1 MYRRIIILTALIC
14 SLAASAHAAQISV
27 EPAYQEA
34 FKGDTITVNITV
46 YPEGS
51 SVYAASY
58 TLYFNKTL
66 LNATSQTQ
74 GPFLSQDGE
83 STNVFVN
90 EINNTLGR
98 IEYAES
104 RMGTLVGVNGSGVLA
119 TITFHVIGEEGVSM
133 LNISDLDG
141 ELLYSTAGPIQ
152 TDINNGTCRIEEDT
166 CQPPTSTYTPPTTTS
181 AQTLTTIPTAPT
193 PTATTIQNP
202 PIHSAPSPSPTIT
215 TSPVPTA
222 LTPSSE
228 EKSEENNGLPGFK
241 TVFVITV
248 LIVVLVLK
256 RKSMKK

>member
-1 MYRRIIILTALIC
+1 MKRIITISFVVTCI
-14 SLAASAHAAQISV
+14 LAASAHAAQMSV
-27 EPAYQEA
+27 EPAYQEV
-34 FKGDTITVNITV
+34 FQGDNVTVNITV

-51 SVYAASY
+51 SVYSASY

-104 RMGTLVGVNGSGVLA
+104 RMGTLVGVNGSGVLT
-119 TITFHVIGEEGVSM
+119 TITFQANRKGISQ
-133 LNISDLDG
+133 LNLRDLDG

-181 AQTLTTIPTAPT
+181 AQTLTTIPTTPT

-215 TSPVPTA
+215 TSPVPTT